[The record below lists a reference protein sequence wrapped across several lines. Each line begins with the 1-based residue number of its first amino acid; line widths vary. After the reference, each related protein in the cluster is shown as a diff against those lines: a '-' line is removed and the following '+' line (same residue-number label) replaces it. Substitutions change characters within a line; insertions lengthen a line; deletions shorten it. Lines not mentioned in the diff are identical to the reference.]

1 MPTDLS
7 FVHGPVTSD
16 GTVGVVTV
24 FEYTIYPFGQPTN
37 FEANWRDRRHR
48 FTTDGVKLLTD
59 AAGGSARPWLVR
71 ANYGLFSS
79 LLIAPQ
85 GLRVS
90 EVLSLRYNATGE
102 RLILEL
108 PEDRFGL
115 VAGSAIVFMEN
126 HPRGVTFQDVEELVE
141 DMPQF

>member
-7 FVHGPVTSD
+7 YVHGPVTSD
-16 GTVGVVTV
+16 STVGVVTA
-24 FEYTIYPFGQPTN
+24 FEYIIYPFGQPAN

-59 AAGGSARPWLVR
+59 AAGGSTRPWLVR

-90 EVLSLRYNATGE
+90 EVPSLRYNATGE
-102 RLILEL
+102 RLIMEL
-108 PEDRFGL
+108 PKGRFGL
-115 VAGSAIVFMEN
+115 VNGSAIVFKED
-126 HPRGVTFQDVEELVE
+126 HPRGVTFHDIEELIE
-141 DMPQF
+141 DMPKL